1 MQISTRGRYALRI
14 MLDLA
19 IYGKGELVKV
29 KDIASRQE
37 ISEKYMEQIISVLK
51 KAGYVKSIRGAQ
63 GGYMLAKQPDEYT
76 AGMVLRLTEGSMA
89 PVACLEDEVNE
100 CDRAGQCVTLRLWKM
115 LDKAIEQVIDKVTLA
130 DMIGWYEEIHPDYII

>member
-29 KDIASRQE
+29 KDIAVRQE

-63 GGYMLAKQPDEYT
+63 GGYMLAKQPEEYT

-100 CDRAGQCVTLRLWKM
+100 CYSAGQCVTLRLWKM
-115 LDKAIEQVIDKVTLA
+115 LDDAIEQVIDKVTLA
-130 DMIGWYEEIHPDYII
+130 DMIVWYEEMHPDYII

>member
-29 KDIASRQE
+29 KDIAARQE

-63 GGYMLAKQPDEYT
+63 GGYMLARQPEEYT
-76 AGMVLRLTEGSMA
+76 AGMILRLTEGSMA

-100 CDRAGQCVTLRLWKM
+100 CQRAQNCVTLRLWNM
-115 LDKAIEQVIDKVTLA
+115 LYQAIEEVIDKVTLQ
-130 DMIGWYEEIHPDYII
+130 DMVGWYDEMHPDYII